1 MELIDIEKNKF
12 NRFRKRYQKLI
23 KNLSN
28 LEENEIK
35 NDEKLLKNIRI
46 LNNNMENLIY
56 LLDVTNSNITDTDNL
71 ELKKEQE
78 ILIENDENASKI
90 INNFLPAMFMYQLHL
105 DNNL

>member
-46 LNNNMENLIY
+46 LNDNMEHLIY
-56 LLDVTNSNITDTDNL
+56 LLDVIDSNINDTDNL

-90 INNFLPAMFMYQLHL
+90 INKFLPAMFMYQLHL
-105 DNNL
+105 ENNL

>member
-56 LLDVTNSNITDTDNL
+56 LLDVTNSNITDTDDF

-78 ILIENDENASKI
+78 ILIENDENAEKI
-90 INNFLPAMFMYQLHL
+90 INKFLPAMFMYQFHL